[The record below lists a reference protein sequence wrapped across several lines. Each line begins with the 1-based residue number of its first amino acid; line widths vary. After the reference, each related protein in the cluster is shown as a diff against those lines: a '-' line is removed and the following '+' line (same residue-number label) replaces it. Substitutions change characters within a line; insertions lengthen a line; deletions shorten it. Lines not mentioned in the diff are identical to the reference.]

1 MVGSS
6 YVSAQYVTNSRFLRS
21 PTIIPKPKD
30 WGANI
35 SVAGFFFLR
44 APPNYTCDPAL
55 AEFLAS
61 GPTPIYVGF
70 GSIVVDDPEAMTN
83 LILDAI
89 ARTGQRALI
98 SRGWGD
104 LGSNTALGSSRVHF
118 LGSVPHDWLFK
129 RVSCVVHHGGAGTTA
144 AGVAAGRPTVVVPFF
159 GDQQFWGDSIARVG
173 AGPRPIPKAKL
184 TAENLTDAI
193 QEALKPATLER
204 AKNLS
209 KKIAS
214 ESGCDL
220 GAKAF
225 HEKLPKGTL
234 RCPISPS
241 NTNVWKVK
249 GSKDP
254 ISALGAAILLDNKVI
269 KIRDL
274 KLYVQAATKRNGA
287 NLI

>member
-1 MVGSS
+1 M
-6 YVSAQYVTNSRFLRS
+6 
-21 PTIIPKPKD
+21 IPKPKD
-30 WGANI
+30 WGAHI
-35 SVAGFFFLR
+35 SVAGFYFFR
-44 APPNYTCDPAL
+44 PSSDYNCDPAL

-61 GPTPIYVGF
+61 GPTPVYIGF

-104 LGSNTALGSSRVHF
+104 LGSNAAIGSSRVHF
-118 LGSVPHDWLFK
+118 LGSVPHDWLFQ

-144 AGVAAGRPTVVVPFF
+144 AGIAAGRPTVIVPFF

-184 TAENLTDAI
+184 TAENLASAI
-193 QEALKPATLER
+193 QEALKPVISER
-204 AKNLS
+204 AKDLS
-209 KKIAS
+209 RKIAL
-214 ESGCDL
+214 EAGCDM

-225 HEKLPKGTL
+225 HEKLPNAAL
-234 RCPISPS
+234 RCPISPN
-241 NTNVWKVK
+241 NTTVWKVK

-254 ISALGAAILLDNKVI
+254 ISALGAAVLLNNKLI
-269 KIRDL
+269 KIKDL
-274 KLYVQAATKRNGA
+274 RLYVHPTRTRIGA
-287 NLI
+287 NLFQLSSCQV